1 MKLAY
6 QTITWGGVVGHP
18 AGVTSVKDLY
28 YMAHGSTEEAL
39 RDISDAGY
47 EGVELFEGNIMEYAS
62 REGQLR
68 QSLESLRLELV
79 AVYSGANF
87 IYPEILPEELGKIE
101 SVARLAGNLGAS
113 YMVFGGGAVRSTGIL
128 DQDYRLLAE
137 GLDRAKRIVE
147 EGGMSASYHP
157 HLGSCVE
164 SPEQIAKLAEHTG
177 IDFCPDTGHLAG
189 GGGDPAEFVRTYADR
204 IRYVHLKDY
213 AGGGFLPLGQGELDL
228 PQILRSLKEIEYDG
242 WITVE
247 LDEYAGHPR
256 EGAQISREFLEKRW

>member
-1 MKLAY
+1 MRLAY

-39 RDISDAGY
+39 RDISDVGY
-47 EGVELFEGNIMEYAS
+47 EGVELFEGNLMEYVG
-62 REGQLR
+62 REGELR
-68 QSLESLRLELV
+68 GLLESLGLELV

-87 IYPEILPEELGKIE
+87 IYSEILQEELSKIE
-101 SVARLAGNLGAS
+101 GVARLAGSLGAS

-137 GLDRAKRIVE
+137 GLNQATGLVE
-147 EGGMSASYHP
+147 AAGMTASYHP

-164 SPEQIAKLAEHTG
+164 STEQIAKLAEHTG
-177 IDFCPDTGHLAG
+177 IDFCPDTGHLKG
-189 GGGDPAEFVRTYADR
+189 GGGDPEEFIRTYADR
-204 IRYVHLKDY
+204 IEYVHLKDFVD
-213 AGGGFLPLGQGELDL
+213 GGFLPLGQGELDL
-228 PQILRSLKEIEYDG
+228 SRTLRALKEIGYDG

-247 LDEYAGHPR
+247 LDEYAGHPK
-256 EGAQISREFLEKRW
+256 EGARISREFIEEHW